1 MQKLNVP
8 KTSLRRRISLAF
20 AILSCSTLLALAIS
34 ILLSTEEREEEL
46 IDEIVNTTLN
56 QIEGRWPIAGQLLLP
71 KNLFFYHA
79 PIGQIPTGLPLEV
92 SRFAVGND
100 EFYQQD
106 IEYHVGVRELA
117 GERLYLLYDTRDHEA
132 RLSNIYLGVGVA
144 VLLLSALGL
153 LLGYYFAG
161 SILRQLSSLTAAV
174 EQNLPV
180 NVSAMRDQEVSI
192 LAHAIASAREQTA
205 ALLQRE
211 RDFTAHVGHELRTP
225 LTRIRTTAELIR
237 ELGELP
243 EPTLNRLAQIEAA
256 ADEMQAR
263 LTALLFLARDLRA
276 MQLGPVSLH
285 AAIEQALQHC
295 ATHKPQLTRQNR
307 VPVELIIEA
316 DPQLLQM
323 LLDNLL
329 SNALRYTESGEVV
342 ISWEQGVLWIS
353 DTGVG
358 IPSAQ
363 QQRVLAPFERASD
376 LPDGFGLGLAIVNRI
391 CAAQGWQ
398 CHIHSQAGQG
408 TQIAIQIQTLGPVD
422 V

>member
-1 MQKLNVP
+1 MQNINTNTP

-20 AILSCSTLLALAIS
+20 AILSCGALLALAIS

-46 IDEIVNTTLN
+46 IDEIVNTSLH
-56 QIEGRWPIAGQLLLP
+56 QIEARWPIAGQLLLP
-71 KNLFFYHA
+71 KNLYFYHA
-79 PIGQIPTGLPLEV
+79 PIGQTPPGLPLEV
-92 SRFAVGND
+92 SRFAVGNA
-100 EFYQQD
+100 EFYDQGA
-106 IEYHVGVRELA
+106 EYHVGVREHA
-117 GERLYLLYDTRDHEA
+117 GQRLYVLYDTRDHEA
-132 RLSNIYLGVGVA
+132 RLTNIYIGVGVA
-144 VLLLSALGL
+144 VLLLSGLGL
-153 LLGYYFAG
+153 ILGYYFSG
-161 SILRQLSSLTAAV
+161 SILRQLSSLTTAV
-174 EQNLPV
+174 EQDLPV
-180 NVSAMRDQEVSI
+180 DVSAMRDQEVSI
-192 LAHAIASAREQTA
+192 LAHAIATSREQTA
-205 ALLQRE
+205 TLLQRE

-237 ELGELP
+237 ELGDLP
-243 EPTLNRLAQIEAA
+243 ETTINRLAQIEMA

-285 AAIEQALQHC
+285 SAIEQALQHC
-295 ATHKPQLTRQNR
+295 ATHKPHLTRHNR

-329 SNALRYTESGEVV
+329 GNALRYTESGEVV
-342 ISWEQGVLWIS
+342 ISWEQGALWIS
-353 DTGVG
+353 DTGAG
-358 IPSAQ
+358 IASEQ
-363 QQRVLAPFERASD
+363 QHRVLAPFERASD

-408 TQIAIQIQTLGPVD
+408 TQIAIQIQTLV
-422 V
+422 